1 MAGTATEVL
10 ATYGVVHTTLEN
22 GLEVL
27 LKPLHTAPVISHW
40 IWYRVGSR
48 DEPTGRTGISHWV
61 EHMLFKGTPQFPAG
75 VLDRA
80 ISRTGGYW
88 NAFTYMDWTTYFET
102 LPAEHIDLA
111 LRLEADRMVNALF
124 DPKEVEAERT
134 VILSERQG
142 YENEPLFLLGE
153 EVQAAAFRV
162 HPYHHEII
170 GDVADLQRMTRD
182 DLYQHYRTYYRPNN
196 AVLAV
201 AGAFDPQDMLERIR
215 RYFGDLEPGPEP
227 PRLERPEPPQRGER
241 RVEVRGPGETT
252 FLQLAYKAPRG
263 ADPDFFPLV
272 VLASLLTGPVNLNL
286 FGSGITNHTAR
297 LYQAL
302 VETRLAVAVGGSL
315 SATID
320 PYLYVI
326 TVTVPN
332 ESDPDQVLERID
344 REIQRLQDEGP
355 QPHELERAQKQARA
369 LFAYGS
375 ESITNQAYWLGY
387 STMFADY
394 AWFATFVERL
404 AQVSAQEVQRVA
416 REVLQPH
423 RRVVGLYLPT
433 GGNHG

>member
-1 MAGTATEVL
+1 MTVIQPRTQDVL
-10 ATYGVVHTTLEN
+10 QTTLEN
-22 GLEVL
+22 GLTVL
-27 LKPLHTAPVISHW
+27 LKPIPTAPVISHW

-75 VLDRA
+75 VLDKA

-124 DPKEVEAERT
+124 DPKEVESERT

-162 HPYHHEII
+162 HPYHHEVI
-170 GDVADLQRMTRD
+170 GDVADLERMTRE
-182 DLYQHYRTYYRPNN
+182 DLYDHYRTYYRPNN
-196 AVLAV
+196 AVLAL
-201 AGAFDPQDMLERIR
+201 AGAFDPEAILERIR

-252 FLQLAYKAPRG
+252 FLQVAYRAPRG
-263 ADPDFFPLV
+263 ADPDFFPML

-286 FGSGITNHTAR
+286 FGSSITNHTSR

-302 VETRLAVAVGGSL
+302 VETRWAVGVGGSL
-315 SATID
+315 SATVD
-320 PYLYVI
+320 PFLYWI
-326 TVTVPN
+326 TVTVHPQK
-332 ESDPDQVLERID
+332 DPDGLLRRLDE
-344 REIQRLQDEGP
+344 EILRLQEEGP
-355 QPHELERAQKQARA
+355 LPEELERARKQAQA

-387 STMFADY
+387 SAMFADY
-394 AWFATFVERL
+394 DWFRSFLSRL
-404 AQVSAQEVQRVA
+404 QAVTADQVRQVA
-416 REVLQPH
+416 RTYLQPH
-423 RRVVGLYLPT
+423 RRVVGVYLPT
-433 GGNHG
+433 GGNHHG

>member
-1 MAGTATEVL
+1 MAVIQPRTQDVL
-10 ATYGVVHTTLEN
+10 QTTLEN
-22 GLEVL
+22 GLTIL
-27 LKPLHTAPVISHW
+27 LKPIPTAPVISHW
-40 IWYRVGSR
+40 IWYRVGSK

-61 EHMLFKGTPQFPAG
+61 EHMLFKGTPRFPAG
-75 VLDRA
+75 VLDKA

-111 LRLEADRMVNALF
+111 LQLEADRMVNALF
-124 DPKEVEAERT
+124 DPKEVESERT

-162 HPYHHEII
+162 HPYHHEVI
-170 GDVADLQRMTRD
+170 GDVADLERMTRE
-182 DLYQHYRTYYRPNN
+182 DLYEHYRTYYRPNN
-196 AVLAV
+196 AVLAL
-201 AGAFDPQDMLERIR
+201 AGAFEPEDILERIR

-241 RVEVRGPGETT
+241 RVVVQGPGETT
-252 FLQLAYKAPRG
+252 FLQVAYRAPRG
-263 ADPDFFPLV
+263 ADPDFFPML

-286 FGSGITNHTAR
+286 FGSGITNHTSR

-302 VETRLAVAVGGSL
+302 VETRQAVGVGGSL
-315 SATID
+315 SATVD
-320 PYLYVI
+320 PFLYWITI
-326 TVTVPN
+326 TVHPQK
-332 ESDPDQVLERID
+332 DPEEVLRRVDE
-344 REIQRLQDEGP
+344 EVLRLQDEGP
-355 QPHELERAQKQARA
+355 QPQELERARKQAQA

-394 AWFATFVERL
+394 DWFRTFLERL
-404 AQVSAQEVQRVA
+404 QRVTVADVQRVA
-416 REVLQPH
+416 QTYLRPQH
-423 RRVVGLYLPT
+423 RVVGLYLPT
-433 GGNHG
+433 GGNG

>member
-1 MAGTATEVL
+1 MTVIQPRTQDVL
-10 ATYGVVHTTLEN
+10 QTTLEN
-22 GLEVL
+22 GLTVL
-27 LKPLHTAPVISHW
+27 LKPIPTAPVISHW

-75 VLDRA
+75 VLDKA

-124 DPKEVEAERT
+124 DPKEVESERT

-162 HPYHHEII
+162 HPYHHEVI
-170 GDVADLQRMTRD
+170 GDVADLERMTRE
-182 DLYQHYRTYYRPNN
+182 DLYDHYRTYYRPNN
-196 AVLAV
+196 AVLAL
-201 AGAFDPQDMLERIR
+201 AGAFDPEAILERIR

-252 FLQLAYKAPRG
+252 FLQVAYRAPRG
-263 ADPDFFPLV
+263 ADPDFFPML

-286 FGSGITNHTAR
+286 FGSGITNHTSR

-302 VETRLAVAVGGSL
+302 VETRWAVGVGGSL
-315 SATID
+315 SATVD
-320 PYLYVI
+320 PFLYWI
-326 TVTVPN
+326 TVTVHPQK
-332 ESDPDQVLERID
+332 DPDGLLRRLDE
-344 REIQRLQDEGP
+344 EILRLQEEGP
-355 QPHELERAQKQARA
+355 LPEELERARKQAQA

-387 STMFADY
+387 SAMFADY
-394 AWFATFVERL
+394 DWFRSFLSRL
-404 AQVSAQEVQRVA
+404 QAVTADQVRQVA
-416 REVLQPH
+416 RTYLQPH
-423 RRVVGLYLPT
+423 RRVVGVYLPT
-433 GGNHG
+433 GGNHHG

>member
-1 MAGTATEVL
+1 MTVIQPRTQDVL
-10 ATYGVVHTTLEN
+10 QTTLEN
-22 GLEVL
+22 GLTVL
-27 LKPLHTAPVISHW
+27 LKPIPTAPVISHW

-75 VLDRA
+75 VLDKA

-124 DPKEVEAERT
+124 DPKEVESERT

-162 HPYHHEII
+162 HPYHHEVI
-170 GDVADLQRMTRD
+170 GDVADLERMTRE
-182 DLYQHYRTYYRPNN
+182 DLYDHYRTYYRPNN
-196 AVLAV
+196 AVLAL
-201 AGAFDPQDMLERIR
+201 AGAFDPEAILERIR

-252 FLQLAYKAPRG
+252 FLQVAYRAPRG
-263 ADPDFFPLV
+263 ADPDFFPML

-286 FGSGITNHTAR
+286 FGSGITNHTSR

-302 VETRLAVAVGGSL
+302 VETRWAVGVGGSL
-315 SATID
+315 SATVD
-320 PYLYVI
+320 PFLYWITI
-326 TVTVPN
+326 TVHPQK
-332 ESDPDQVLERID
+332 DPDGLLRRLDE
-344 REIQRLQDEGP
+344 EILRLQEEGP
-355 QPHELERAQKQARA
+355 LPEELERARKQAQA

-387 STMFADY
+387 SAMFADY
-394 AWFATFVERL
+394 DWFRSFLSRL
-404 AQVSAQEVQRVA
+404 QAVTADQVRQVA
-416 REVLQPH
+416 RTYLQPH
-423 RRVVGLYLPT
+423 RRVVGVYLPT
-433 GGNHG
+433 GGNHHG